1 MDTNIPPEGQI
12 DGHRV
17 VFYRGIGWRCDCE
30 TFQLRGECAHTIKAS
45 ALLTWGR
52 PPPSGNEDPPEH

>member
-1 MDTNIPPEGQI
+1 MSSNGKSKAQV

-17 VFYRGIGWRCDCE
+17 VFYRSIGWHCDCE
-30 TFQLRGECAHTIKAS
+30 TFALRGECAHTIKAS

-52 PPPSGNEDPPEH
+52 PLHTVSADTPRH